1 MKDKLFRF
9 IINRR
14 VFVLITLTAITL
26 FLGGLASKVKIDNS
40 IETYF
45 FEKEVEEFDRFLD
58 QFGTDEYIVIAF
70 ADEDVFTNENLH
82 VIDSISKKLE
92 KLQYVRRVNSLTT
105 IKTFY
110 RDGESAYFGFL
121 VKKIPISPGEWRSIK
136 EKVFKDPFISNIL
149 ISQDG
154 TRTAIVAE
162 VDHIIG
168 ENDYKL
174 DLVNQ
179 IREMLKEEGART
191 GKHFYIAGGP
201 VLNDALLR
209 YSQQDTSTFTPIMI
223 LFMIVIVFL
232 MFRSLKLVFLPVFIA
247 ILSLTWTYGALQ
259 LLGYKINLVSGMIN
273 PLILVIAIADSIHLM
288 SGYIQEAAEGKRDK
302 IQCIRNC
309 FVHLVTPCFMTSIT
323 TIFGLLSLLTS
334 DLVVIRQ
341 FGLAAALGIFFA
353 FFITIFLL
361 PVLFSFFHYPK
372 ETYRERI
379 KTGFFTKLL
388 VWIGNW
394 QKTKAIIILASA
406 VLVFILIA
414 PRLSNLTVGTN
425 TLDYFRKD
433 STVRT
438 QAEWIDTNIG
448 GTTTLEFWLQTGKED
463 ALKNPA
469 LLGKVEEFQNYLE
482 KIHGITGVISP
493 VDVVKVLNRAHNEG
507 KEENFV
513 IPASSAEIAQYL
525 LLVEGSKD
533 IKTLLS
539 DDYSSG
545 RITARILIG
554 ESRELALRLPEIEKQ
569 MKRIFG
575 NTVKVTSTGVVY
587 LMSRMQLYLL
597 SSQVKS
603 FTLAFIVIF
612 IFILIMLRS
621 LKIGIFAIIPN
632 FMPIV
637 FTIALMPVLGIA
649 LDVGTA
655 NIACIALGL
664 VVDDT
669 IHFLSRLKL
678 ELKEAKDTRTAV
690 ARAIVKVG
698 RPILYTSIILSLG
711 ILVLLLA
718 SFNPLVNFGILTSIV
733 IILALFFDLMFL
745 PSLIGFF
752 RLTPKQKS

>member
-26 FLGGLASKVKIDNS
+26 FSGGFASKVKFDNS
-40 IETYF
+40 IEAYF
-45 FEKEVEEFDRFLD
+45 FEKEVEEYNRFLD

-70 ADEDVFTNENLH
+70 ADEDVFTNQNLH

-92 KLQYVRRVNSLTT
+92 KLQYVRRVISLTT
-105 IKTFY
+105 IKTVY
-110 RDGESAYFGFL
+110 EDEVSAYFESL
-121 VKKIPISPGEWRSIK
+121 VKKIPNSPGEWPSIK
-136 EKVFKDPFISNIL
+136 EKVFKDPFIPNIL

-174 DLVNQ
+174 DLVSQ
-179 IREMLKEEGART
+179 IRKMLKEEEART
-191 GKHFYIAGGP
+191 GKHFYLAGGP
-201 VLNDALLR
+201 VLNEALFRYNQEDA
-209 YSQQDTSTFTPIMI
+209 STFTPLMVM
-223 LFMIVIVFL
+223 FMTVIVFL
-232 MFRSLKLVFLPVFIA
+232 MFRSLKMVFIPIFIA
-247 ILSLTWTYGALQ
+247 VLSLIWTYGALE
-259 LLGYKINLVSGMIN
+259 LLGYKINLVSSMIN
-273 PLILVIAIADSIHLM
+273 PLVMAIAIADSIHLM
-288 SGYIQEAAEGKRDK
+288 SGYIQETAVGKGDK
-302 IQCIRNC
+302 IECVRNC
-309 FVHLVTPCFMTSIT
+309 FVHLVTPCFMTSLT
-323 TIFGLLSLLTS
+323 TIFGLLSLLS
-334 DLVVIRQ
+334 SELVVIRQ
-341 FGLAAALGIFFA
+341 FGLAAALGVFFA

-361 PVLFSFFHYPK
+361 PVLFSFFPYPK

-388 VWIGNW
+388 VWMGNW
-394 QKTKAIIILASA
+394 QKSRAIIVLAA
-406 VLVFILIA
+406 AGLVFILIA
-414 PRLSNLTVGTN
+414 PKLSKLTVGTN
-425 TLDYFRKD
+425 PLEYFRKD

-469 LLGKVEEFQNYLE
+469 LLGKVEKFQNYLE

-493 VDVVKVLNRAHNEG
+493 VDMVKVLNRAHNEG
-507 KEENFV
+507 KEEKFV

-525 LLVEGSKD
+525 LSVEG
-533 IKTLLS
+533 IKEVETLLS

-545 RITARILIG
+545 RITARIRIG
-554 ESRELALRLPEIEKQ
+554 ESRELTLRLPEIEKE

-575 NTVKVTSTGVVY
+575 NTVKATPTGVVY
-587 LMSRMQLYLL
+587 LMSRMQLYIA

-649 LDVGTA
+649 LDIGTA

-669 IHFLSRLKL
+669 IHFLWRLKL
-678 ELKEAKDTRTAV
+678 ELKGAKDTRTAV

-718 SFNPLVNFGILTSIV
+718 SFNPVVNFGILTSIV